1 MHAER
6 NPPTIPP
13 CITCRI
19 PLRPEN
25 EDAGRIFQI
34 VRGQVLTRF
43 NGKVDVVVDL
53 NHGAVWAAIDAYEIK
68 DRTGTF
74 EKVMRAFHQIEAE
87 RRANAD

>member
-43 NGKVDVVVDL
+43 NGEHDVVVDL
-53 NHGAVWAAIDAYEIK
+53 NHVAVWAAIDAYGVTM
-68 DRTGTF
+68 RTATF
-74 EKVMRAFHQIEAE
+74 EKVMRLFHQIEAE
-87 RRANAD
+87 RRE